1 LEQILFIVYLVG
13 ILVLI
18 NIIPFLKKS
27 ALGKGLLSSLFFIK
41 VLAGLAYAWFYTLP
55 KYNAGSDT
63 WRFYRLSLEET
74 KWLLKDPVAF
84 TKDLFVFGYSN
95 AGNLFAGEKSYW
107 NDLKSNVLVKLMA
120 CMNVITNNS
129 YYTNII
135 LFNFLFFIGL
145 VAFYRVFKDIFP
157 DRKLLLVAG
166 LFLLPSTLFWCSG
179 IHKDGLI
186 LSALGSIMYCFYTG
200 LKTRFS
206 IIKIFVITLCLVL
219 IFSLRNYVAIAM
231 LPALFCWY
239 ITAKLP
245 QLKAN
250 VFIVVFLTGSI
261 IFFSAKYVSPK
272 LDFPSYI
279 TQKRTEFSKLE
290 GTSTVYVDTLKPTLF
305 GFIHFLPNA
314 FDMALLRPHI
324 TEAKN
329 VSYLP
334 AALENL
340 LLLLISGLSIVYGTK
355 KDLYNPTILFCLFLS
370 ISLLSLAGYTITLSG
385 AIVRYKSI
393 SLPLL
398 ITPMLCIISI
408 KKSHKEVLV

>member
-1 LEQILFIVYLVG
+1 
-13 ILVLI
+13 
-18 NIIPFLKKS
+18 
-27 ALGKGLLSSLFFIK
+27 
-41 VLAGLAYAWFYTLP
+41 
-55 KYNAGSDT
+55 
-63 WRFYRLSLEET
+63 
-74 KWLLKDPVAF
+74 
-84 TKDLFVFGYSN
+84 
-95 AGNLFAGEKSYW
+95 
-107 NDLKSNVLVKLMA
+107 
-120 CMNVITNNS
+120 
-129 YYTNII
+129 
-135 LFNFLFFIGL
+135 
-145 VAFYRVFKDIFP
+145 
-157 DRKLLLVAG
+157 
-166 LFLLPSTLFWCSG
+166 
-179 IHKDGLI
+179 
-186 LSALGSIMYCFYTG
+186 
-200 LKTRFS
+200 
-206 IIKIFVITLCLVL
+206 
-219 IFSLRNYVAIAM
+219 M

-250 VFIVVFLTGSI
+250 VFIIVFLTGSI